1 MTYTALRDLVF
12 VEGGGPG
19 TIVCPAGTTLESIPA
34 GLLSFA
40 DAAHLARMT
49 ALEAKRAPNRRMVPV
64 LWRDEMRVLAV
75 GEAITPHVGSAKRR
89 IVVGGT

>member
-1 MTYTALRDLVF
+1 MTYTALVDLVF

-19 TIVCPAGTTLESIPA
+19 TIVCPAGTTLESVPA

-40 DAAHLARMT
+40 DAADLARMT

-75 GEAITPHVGSAKRR
+75 GEAIAPAGPAKRR
-89 IVVGGT
+89 ITVGGT